1 MKYFFILLFSIGL
14 SKLSLA
20 QEGTLQKFD
29 LKITY
34 ELSYLGDST
43 DLNTKRSES
52 TLLFIQGDNS
62 LFETANSHLRDSLD
76 FISVTE
82 GERKYSYFNYKIVR
96 EGDKLITYDNILP
109 NRYESGSEGY
119 SYLEEVSD
127 LDWKLSEDTLSIN
140 GAVCQKAT
148 VTYGNRQWIAYF
160 DPSIPIFEGP
170 YKFKGLPGLIIQV
183 SDSQDHWSFSLTNI
197 EEGDQQFFA
206 TIEPVVNFPL
216 IEKKA
221 FFKNKRS
228 AENNFVEIQEAKHGR
243 NPDPIKRER
252 INKSFRKALQVRSNW
267 IELY

>member
-82 GERKYSYFNYKIVR
+82 GERKLY
-96 EGDKLITYDNILP
+96 LP
-109 NRYESGSEGY
+109 
-119 SYLEEVSD
+119 
-127 LDWKLSEDTLSIN
+127 
-140 GAVCQKAT
+140 
-148 VTYGNRQWIAYF
+148 
-160 DPSIPIFEGP
+160 PSIGQ
-170 YKFKGLPGLIIQV
+170 KFCFL
-183 SDSQDHWSFSLTNI
+183 SL
-197 EEGDQQFFA
+197 FFCA
-206 TIEPVVNFPL
+206 YC
-216 IEKKA
+216 
-221 FFKNKRS
+221 R
-228 AENNFVEIQEAKHGR
+228 
-243 NPDPIKRER
+243 
-252 INKSFRKALQVRSNW
+252 
-267 IELY
+267 